1 LPKVV
6 LVIDDEMEFRT
17 FVSLELEAVGYI
29 VWEAESMSKG
39 LAWVVD
45 DPPDLIIMDV
55 LMPDQSGLELYRT
68 IKTDP
73 DLNDLPVLI
82 MSGMA
87 RKTFRHALRTGN
99 QAEGINVPEPEGY
112 IEKPPGPDELLDEVK
127 RILGK

>member
-1 LPKVV
+1 LPQVV
-6 LVIDDEMEFRT
+6 LVIDDEMEVRT
-17 FVSLELEAVGYI
+17 FVSMELEAVGYI

-68 IKTDP
+68 LKTDP
-73 DLNDLPVLI
+73 EMNDLPVLVL
-82 MSGMA
+82 SGMA
-87 RKTFRHALRTGN
+87 QKTFRHALRAGH
-99 QAEGINVPEPEGY
+99 QGEPLPEPEGY